1 MASEW
6 RKHRIKDVVSFV
18 VDNRGKTP
26 PTQDEGHILLEVNAV
41 SATEKFPLYQE
52 VRKHV
57 SQEVYGTRFRK
68 GHPKKG
74 DILVPTVGTLG
85 AVSLM
90 DRDDC
95 CIAQNLIAIRC
106 DETTCHSHFLYY
118 VLCNPMTRKRLLNL
132 NIGGV
137 QPSIKVPHLMEL
149 EIELPS
155 IGEQKKIAELLSL
168 LDDKI
173 LCNKRINDNLEQQA
187 QAFFQELFIDNADPE
202 WAIGT
207 ISDLGTVVGGSTPSK
222 AKAEYYTETGIA
234 WITPKDLSIN
244 KSKFISH
251 GENDI
256 TELGL
261 KNSSATI
268 MPEGTV
274 LFSSRAPIGYIAVAA
289 SEVTTNQ
296 GFKSIVP
303 KPEIGTAFV
312 YYFLKHN
319 LPIIEGMASG
329 STFKEVSG
337 STMKGVPAVIPGAD
351 TIARFNDFCTP
362 IFAQQRILE
371 EQNQSLVALRDNLLP
386 KLMSGEIDVSDIQL

>member
-106 DETTCHSHFLYY
+106 DETICHSHFLYY

-149 EIELPS
+149 EIELPG

-173 LCNKRINDNLEQQA
+173 FCNNRINDNLEQQA
-187 QAFFQELFIDNADPE
+187 AALIARYQAVTDTSIELSAIMDFENGFAFQSSTYLAKGAYRIITIKNVQDGRIDSDGAAYIDSIPPRMKNGCKLHIGDALLSLTGNVGRVGIVCENNLLMNQRVAKIVPHDPE
-202 WAIGT
+202 LLPFLYFVFRLPNTKTMLESIAKGT
-207 ISDLGTVVGGSTPSK
+207 AQLNLSPVETLRLTIPFDKETALQLSRDL
-222 AKAEYYTETGIA
+222 
-234 WITPKDLSIN
+234 D
-244 KSKFISH
+244 
-251 GENDI
+251 
-256 TELGL
+256 
-261 KNSSATI
+261 
-268 MPEGTV
+268 
-274 LFSSRAPIGYIAVAA
+274 PIFQAIAVN
-289 SEVTTNQ
+289 NQ
-296 GFKSIVP
+296 ESISLA
-303 KPEIGTAFV
+303 TAR
-312 YYFLKHN
+312 
-319 LPIIEGMASG
+319 
-329 STFKEVSG
+329 
-337 STMKGVPAVIPGAD
+337 D
-351 TIARFNDFCTP
+351 T
-362 IFAQQRILE
+362 
-371 EQNQSLVALRDNLLP
+371 LLP
-386 KLMSGEIDVSDIQL
+386 RLMCGEIAVD